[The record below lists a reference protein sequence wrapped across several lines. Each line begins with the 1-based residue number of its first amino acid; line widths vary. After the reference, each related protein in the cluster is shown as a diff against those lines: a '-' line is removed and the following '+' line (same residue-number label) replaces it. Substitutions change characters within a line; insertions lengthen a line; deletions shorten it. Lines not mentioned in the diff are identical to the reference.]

1 MLPHVGYWVYVNTET
16 PINIFWPP
24 VYVPGLPGSSRDVDP
39 FKSSS
44 KNWRLQLVVRGEGET
59 DASNFIGMVETR
71 QRALELSAP
80 EPPAMPGS
88 QIALSLSREDESG
101 NPTLWAQDVRE
112 NQGRATY
119 TVKFFANRAGTFA
132 ISWPNIAQ
140 VPRNVRLMLR
150 DPQTGQTRDLRTN
163 SAYTFTMG
171 EPGERTFLV
180 TVEPGTAARPVIGGV
195 QIVSDSRDV
204 NSAVT
209 IQYSISTSAQV
220 TVRILS
226 PSGQEVY
233 TALRGRSSDAGSNSV
248 VWNKRDNNGR
258 AVAPGNYIVEILA
271 ETADGQRARV
281 TRPVI
286 VVR

>member
-1 MLPHVGYWVYVNTET
+1 
-16 PINIFWPP
+16 
-24 VYVPGLPGSSRDVDP
+24 
-39 FKSSS
+39 
-44 KNWRLQLVVRGEGET
+44 
-59 DASNFIGMVETR
+59 
-71 QRALELSAP
+71 
-80 EPPAMPGS
+80 
-88 QIALSLSREDESG
+88 
-101 NPTLWAQDVRE
+101 
-112 NQGRATY
+112 
-119 TVKFFANRAGTFA
+119 
-132 ISWPNIAQ
+132 
-140 VPRNVRLMLR
+140 
-150 DPQTGQTRDLRTN
+150 
-163 SAYTFTMG
+163 
-171 EPGERTFLV
+171 V